1 MAIVGQQHA
10 VLPDSETD
18 LDTTYDVLDEPLPS
32 ARYDTPT
39 KTSSPAVEMMKNGT
53 NINEGQSQI
62 GKTHYGS
69 QRKVTEW
76 MQQNDDEKTEVCY
89 FWILFTV
96 NFWIKGSIYVYSDN
110 HKTKYHNVKNHN
122 SVCVSKIL
130 STNEQLILR
139 VQ

>member
-89 FWILFTV
+89 F
-96 NFWIKGSIYVYSDN
+96 
-110 HKTKYHNVKNHN
+110 
-122 SVCVSKIL
+122 
-130 STNEQLILR
+130 
-139 VQ
+139 